1 TQHGIWLIV
10 WIKTTRA
17 SQWDW
22 CVLYQRCN
30 QYHWKALGFN
40 GQGSLLSSFFLQA
53 NNLVF
58 HSALEAYRES
68 CRTAEQ
74 RGERHQHENSS
85 TSAWPLPHILVSN
98 VEHDSVRLT
107 AEHLLKDA
115 TAVLRRD
122 VSGGFQGD
130 GEGGGRGCVGGSPL
144 LHLSRLYHDGQ
155 QRDRS
160 PDGEGHTHTPVSSLS

>member
-1 TQHGIWLIV
+1 MVGG
-10 WIKTTRA
+10 
-17 SQWDW
+17 
-22 CVLYQRCN
+22 
-30 QYHWKALGFN
+30 KADDIIFTSG
-40 GQGSLLSSFFLQA
+40 GTEA

-115 TAVLRRD
+115 TA
-122 VSGGFQGD
+122 
-130 GEGGGRGCVGGSPL
+130 GRV
-144 LHLSRLYHDGQ
+144 
-155 QRDRS
+155 
-160 PDGEGHTHTPVSSLS
+160 